1 MPRERRRWTAEEDA
15 CLQEAVRSAID
26 QSRPLLWRE
35 IAKSVSGRSNKDCRR
50 RWCNSLSSSLVK
62 GSWTESEDER
72 MWTAVQKHGL
82 QWVSVAQDVRTRN
95 PDQCSSH
102 WSQTLNPDID
112 VSEWSLQDD
121 EALLLAVQ
129 RHGTA
134 WATIAVKFFP
144 GRTTL
149 AIRNRFNALN
159 ARKKSSSY
167 TPPAEPNDMPGVK
180 HRVTRGS
187 RNRDSGRRPYSGT
200 TSHSIDDKD
209 GTSEDTEDGDSEDA
223 EGGDEACAHWQDEP
237 LGLATPHRGQPK
249 TGSSFGWS
257 RISSL
262 EEPDRPLDCP
272 YTPDMSSVSMLTRTS
287 QDSTSGILASAFGSD
302 FPGYNRY
309 VNSAVMSTSGPCST
323 SIPGLEDPTRS
334 SSGEND
340 RQLLRMEAS
349 SIDNGHMGFLPF
361 ESSLG
366 YCSQPQPVFPVPTT
380 GELPISQSDLGL
392 GTMPFLSGS
401 LSSRESTGVTDLTAD
416 GGLNAPEQGKP
427 DGKLRRI
434 SIDMECTPQELSQI
448 MNCIV
453 GIARKVTLKVN
464 S

>member
-72 MWTAVQKHGL
+72 MWTAVQKHGP

-112 VSEWSLQDD
+112 VRRGALASSSASGHSL
-121 EALLLAVQ
+121 
-129 RHGTA
+129 
-134 WATIAVKFFP
+134 ATIAVRFFP

-159 ARKKSSSY
+159 ARKKSSSD

-209 GTSEDTEDGDSEDA
+209 GTSEDTEGGDSEDA

-237 LGLATPHRGQPK
+237 LGLTTPHRGQPK

-262 EEPDRPLDCP
+262 EEPDRPLDRP
-272 YTPDMSSVSMLTRTS
+272 YTPDMSSVSVLTRTS
-287 QDSTSGILASAFGSD
+287 QDSTSGILASVFGSD
-302 FPGYNRY
+302 FPGYSGY

-323 SIPGLEDPTRS
+323 SIPGLQDPTRS
-334 SSGEND
+334 SSGENNW
-340 RQLLRMEAS
+340 QLLRMEPS
-349 SIDNGHMGFLPF
+349 SLDNGHMGFLPF

-366 YCSQPQPVFPVPTT
+366 CCSQPQPVFTVPTT
-380 GELPISQSDLGL
+380 GELPIPQSDLGL

-416 GGLNAPEQGKP
+416 GGSNAPEQGAPEQGKP
-427 DGKLRRI
+427 DGQLRRI

-448 MNCIV
+448 MNSIV
-453 GIARKVTLKVN
+453 GIARKVTLKLH